1 MATGTRVEG
10 LSKVLRDL
18 KQLGLDVDDFKESF
32 GAIASRGAAL
42 AASFINS
49 KSGALA
55 GTLRGNKARN
65 KSTIIAGRSS
75 VRYAGA
81 QNYGWARRNIK
92 AQLYMQQADKV
103 LAPRLPSMLERELS
117 EKIQRRGL
125 A

>member
-1 MATGTRVEG
+1 VATGTRVEG

-42 AASFINS
+42 AASFVNS
-49 KSGALA
+49 KTGRLA
-55 GTLRGNKARN
+55 GTVRGNKARN
-65 KSTIIAGRSS
+65 KSVILAGRSS

-81 QNYGWARRNIK
+81 QNYGWARRNIDPQRFMQR
-92 AQLYMQQADKV
+92 ADEQLKD
-103 LAPRLPSMLERELS
+103 RLPTMLEQELS
-117 EKIQRRGL
+117 DKIQRRGL